1 VTADDRLAD
10 PRYRRLI
17 EATRDLAAQGYDAVS
32 MRELANL
39 THMSLTTIYQLGGSK
54 DQLIA
59 EAHADRMVK
68 FREQLSRRP
77 PTGDTAEVRVKKVLR
92 GYVAALDRDRVRTL
106 AMMRALYALPADV
119 TDSRIS
125 VRTTYFAMIDAA
137 VGEEDLPDRM
147 AVIDTLGHVMSSAIL
162 EWMNGTRDAA
172 AVQAILDDAVHVLFR
187 QAPGSGSPVR
197 A

>member
-39 THMSLTTIYQLGGSK
+39 THMSLTTVYQLGGSK

-59 EAHADRMVK
+59 EAHADRMAK

-137 VGEEDLPDRM
+137 VGEEDLPDRT

-172 AVQAILDDAVHVLFR
+172 AVQVILDDAVHVLFR
-187 QAPGSGSPVR
+187 QAPGRGSPVR